1 MSDASFDDVMARLR
15 AGDEAAAAKVFD
27 RFANRLIAL
36 ARARLDARLR
46 QKLDPED
53 VLQSVY
59 RSFFARHAGGQFAFD
74 GWDGLWALLTLMT
87 VRKCA
92 RAAEWYATGSRDVSA
107 ELSPA
112 GGERAGP
119 ALLARDPRP
128 EEVVMLTEL
137 VEGLLRGLGERDR
150 GIVALALQGY
160 TPADI
165 VSETGIPERTVY
177 RALERA
183 RGSLNESGKA

>member
-1 MSDASFDDVMARLR
+1 MPDDSFDGLMARLR
-15 AGDEAAAAKVFD
+15 TGDQQAAARVFN

-36 ARARLDARLR
+36 ARARMDTRLR

-59 RSFFARHAGGQFAFD
+59 RSFFARHADGQFAFE

-92 RAAEWYATGSRDVSA
+92 RSAERFKTGGRNVSA

-112 GGERAGP
+112 SDDHALKGP
-119 ALLARDPRP
+119 ELLARDPRP
-128 EEVVMLTEL
+128 EEIVMLEEL
-137 VEGLLRGLGERDR
+137 VEGLLRGLNKRDR
-150 GIVALALQGY
+150 SVVSLALQGY

-165 VSETGIPERTVY
+165 VSETGVPERTVY

-183 RGSLNESGKA
+183 RGVLNS